1 MTTRTNLQ
9 TITLSFLAFITLS
22 LTSLTAQ
29 AQVTIGTLPTAQTV
43 TGLEITVKRSNGD
56 TMHYTVNPDG
66 NFSLG
71 LLAEGAYTLTLSFN
85 TPTNAK
91 AYYESRSNTARTVTV
106 MKGANSKGIE
116 SKVVIW
122 DPKLNQL
129 AEVNNMTFK
138 LLQAIAFDVKAGEEV
153 SGNIAA
159 FGAKDFPTVQA
170 N

>member
-9 TITLSFLAFITLS
+9 TIAFSVLTFIALTLISSMAH
-22 LTSLTAQ
+22 
-29 AQVTIGTLPTAQTV
+29 AQVTVGTLPTALTI

-91 AYYESRSNTARTVTV
+91 AY
-106 MKGANSKGIE
+106 
-116 SKVVIW
+116 
-122 DPKLNQL
+122 
-129 AEVNNMTFK
+129 
-138 LLQAIAFDVKAGEEV
+138 
-153 SGNIAA
+153 
-159 FGAKDFPTVQA
+159 
-170 N
+170 

>member
-1 MTTRTNLQ
+1 
-9 TITLSFLAFITLS
+9 
-22 LTSLTAQ
+22 
-29 AQVTIGTLPTAQTV
+29 
-43 TGLEITVKRSNGD
+43 
-56 TMHYTVNPDG
+56 
-66 NFSLG
+66 
-71 LLAEGAYTLTLSFN
+71 
-85 TPTNAK
+85 
-91 AYYESRSNTARTVTV
+91 

>member
-91 AYYESRSNTARTVTV
+91 AY
-106 MKGANSKGIE
+106 
-116 SKVVIW
+116 
-122 DPKLNQL
+122 
-129 AEVNNMTFK
+129 
-138 LLQAIAFDVKAGEEV
+138 
-153 SGNIAA
+153 
-159 FGAKDFPTVQA
+159 
-170 N
+170 